1 MQEKKK
7 KKANRNISPTA
18 AATQPHPQL
27 LPAQLIPVVFSGT
40 LLARQHLN
48 QQEACSAPQLQEP
61 HHKHNRPD
69 LTCLEVNSRATRPA
83 AAFSAARIPPHNLL
97 GQAICSVRRLLAL
110 APAPARL
117 KEQRAVAWV
126 AALFSAGVRLRLKL
140 KQSHRFQDSVDLVR
154 DYQEQ
159 VRGACCK

>member
-1 MQEKKK
+1 MACRLGSLGLMQGK

-27 LPAQLIPVVFSGT
+27 LPAQLIPVVSSGT

-48 QQEACSAPQLQEP
+48 QQEACSAPQPQEP

-69 LTCLEVNSRATRPA
+69 PTCLEVNSRATRPA
-83 AAFSAARIPPHNLL
+83 AAFSAAQIPPHNLL

-110 APAPARL
+110 APARL
-117 KEQRAVAWV
+117 KGQRAVAWV

-140 KQSHRFQDSVDLVR
+140 KQSHRFQDSVDLVP
-154 DYQEQ
+154 D
-159 VRGACCK
+159 